1 MLDYNGFIK
10 LHRRILDWEW
20 YRDIPVRVLF
30 EHLILKANYK
40 NLRFCGENIQRGELA
55 TSRRSLAAETGLSEQ
70 QVRTALDKLRG
81 TGEISSQAKGKF
93 TLIRINNYA
102 FFQNGD
108 DFPLPPTQTEFVGE
122 VLRPCESSLKAKSES
137 SDLKPEANPLITRKQ
152 PQVKKERNII
162 LPQDISCDISSPKG
176 KNAKKSLKSSWEN
189 SKGGKG
195 GAENVSD
202 AARESGAVP
211 RGVES
216 VPDVARERRVVPWG
230 AENVSDVARES
241 GAVPW
246 GAECVPDVARESGA
260 VPWGAECVPDVAR
273 ESGAVPWGAEESGAV
288 PWGAENVLDVA
299 RESGVMPRGAENVPK
314 PKPEK
319 FAVFA
324 RKRFSPPSLDEVAL
338 YCAERNNQVNP
349 EKWYDYY
356 SANGWKVGKNS
367 MKDWKAAVRL
377 WENQLN
383 SSAFSSAFS
392 SAISSH
398 DDVQKCAD
406 DIERKYGLE
415 ARKRF
420 LKGLINSHG
429 VT

>member
-108 DFPLPPTQTEFVGE
+108 DFPLPPTQTEFVGD

-137 SDLKPEANPLITRKQ
+137 SPLKPEANPLITRKQ

-176 KNAKKSLKSSWEN
+176 KNAKKSLKFSWEN

-202 AARESGAVP
+202 
-211 RGVES
+211 
-216 VPDVARERRVVPWG
+216 
-230 AENVSDVARES
+230 VARES
-241 GAVPW
+241 EVMPW

-260 VPWGAECVPDVAR
+260 VSW
-273 ESGAVPWGAEESGAV
+273 
-288 PWGAENVLDVA
+288 
-299 RESGVMPRGAENVPK
+299 GAENVPK

-319 FAVFA
+319 SPVFA

-383 SSAFSSAFS
+383 SSAFPSAFS
-392 SAISSH
+392 SAISPH

>member
-108 DFPLPPTQTEFVGE
+108 DFLLPPTQTEFVGE

-137 SDLKPEANPLITRKQ
+137 SPLKPEANPLITRKQ

-195 GAENVSD
+195 GAENVPD
-202 AARESGAVP
+202 DARESGAVP
-211 RGVES
+211 CGAES
-216 VPDVARERRVVPWG
+216 VL
-230 AENVSDVARES
+230 DVARES
-241 GAVPW
+241 EVMPR
-246 GAECVPDVARESGA
+246 GAESVPDVARESGA
-260 VPWGAECVPDVAR
+260 VPWGAECVP
-273 ESGAVPWGAEESGAV
+273 
-288 PWGAENVLDVA
+288 
-299 RESGVMPRGAENVPK
+299 K

-319 FAVFA
+319 SAVFA

>member
-108 DFPLPPTQTEFVGE
+108 DFLLPPTQTEFVGE

-152 PQVKKERNII
+152 PQVKKEKNII

-195 GAENVSD
+195 GAENVPDVARESEVMPRGVENVPD
-202 AARESGAVP
+202 AARESRA
-211 RGVES
+211 
-216 VPDVARERRVVPWG
+216 VPWG
-230 AENVSDVARES
+230 AECVSDVARES
-241 GAVPW
+241 RVVPQ

-260 VPWGAECVPDVAR
+260 VPWGAE
-273 ESGAVPWGAEESGAV
+273 
-288 PWGAENVLDVA
+288 
-299 RESGVMPRGAENVPK
+299 NVPK

-319 FAVFA
+319 SAVFA

-392 SAISSH
+392 SAISPH

>member
-1 MLDYNGFIK
+1 MLKNRSNLLGKIQK
-10 LHRRILDWEW
+10 GERAVRRMCRMLLGREG
-20 YRDIPVRVLF
+20 RCRVVRSVCRML
-30 EHLILKANYK
+30 LG
-40 NLRFCGENIQRGELA
+40 RVGRCRGVQSVCRMLLGREGRCRGV
-55 TSRRSLAAETGLSEQ
+55 RRVCRS
-70 QVRTALDKLRG
+70 
-81 TGEISSQAKGKF
+81 
-93 TLIRINNYA
+93 
-102 FFQNGD
+102 
-108 DFPLPPTQTEFVGE
+108 P
-122 VLRPCESSLKAKSES
+122 
-137 SDLKPEANPLITRKQ
+137 
-152 PQVKKERNII
+152 
-162 LPQDISCDISSPKG
+162 SPK
-176 KNAKKSLKSSWEN
+176 N
-189 SKGGKG
+189 
-195 GAENVSD
+195 
-202 AARESGAVP
+202 P
-211 RGVES
+211 
-216 VPDVARERRVVPWG
+216 PWG
-230 AENVSDVARES
+230 AES
-241 GAVPW
+241 
-246 GAECVPDVARESGA
+246 
-260 VPWGAECVPDVAR
+260 
-273 ESGAVPWGAEESGAV
+273 
-288 PWGAENVLDVA
+288 
-299 RESGVMPRGAENVPK
+299 VPK

-319 FAVFA
+319 SAVFA

>member
-108 DFPLPPTQTEFVGE
+108 DFPLPPTQTEFVGG

-137 SDLKPEANPLITRKQ
+137 SALKPEANPLITRKQ

-195 GAENVSD
+195 GAERVSD
-202 AARESGAVP
+202 DARESGAVP
-211 RGVES
+211 R
-216 VPDVARERRVVPWG
+216 
-230 AENVSDVARES
+230 
-241 GAVPW
+241 
-246 GAECVPDVARESGA
+246 GAECVPDVARESGI
-260 VPWGAECVPDVAR
+260 VPRGAECVP
-273 ESGAVPWGAEESGAV
+273 
-288 PWGAENVLDVA
+288 
-299 RESGVMPRGAENVPK
+299 K
-314 PKPEK
+314 HKPEK
-319 FAVFA
+319 SAVFA

-392 SAISSH
+392 SAISPH

>member
-108 DFPLPPTQTEFVGE
+108 DFPLPPTQTEFVGD

-137 SDLKPEANPLITRKQ
+137 SALKPEANPLITRKQ

-202 AARESGAVP
+202 
-211 RGVES
+211 
-216 VPDVARERRVVPWG
+216 
-230 AENVSDVARES
+230 
-241 GAVPW
+241 
-246 GAECVPDVARESGA
+246 
-260 VPWGAECVPDVAR
+260 
-273 ESGAVPWGAEESGAV
+273 
-288 PWGAENVLDVA
+288 VA
-299 RESGVMPRGAENVPK
+299 RESGVMPRGAESVPDAARESGVMPRGAESVPK

-319 FAVFA
+319 SAVFA

>member
-108 DFPLPPTQTEFVGE
+108 DFPLPPTQTEFVGD

-137 SDLKPEANPLITRKQ
+137 SPLKPEANPLITRKQ

-202 AARESGAVP
+202 VARESGAVP
-211 RGVES
+211 RGT
-216 VPDVARERRVVPWG
+216 
-230 AENVSDVARES
+230 
-241 GAVPW
+241 
-246 GAECVPDVARESGA
+246 ECVPDVARESGI
-260 VPWGAECVPDVAR
+260 V
-273 ESGAVPWGAEESGAV
+273 
-288 PWGAENVLDVA
+288 
-299 RESGVMPRGAENVPK
+299 PRGAENVPK
-314 PKPEK
+314 HKPEK
-319 FAVFA
+319 SAVFA

-392 SAISSH
+392 SAISPH

>member
-108 DFPLPPTQTEFVGE
+108 DFPLPPTQTEFVGD
-122 VLRPCESSLKAKSES
+122 VLRPCESSHKAKSES
-137 SDLKPEANPLITRKQ
+137 SPLKPEANPLITRKQ

-202 AARESGAVP
+202 VARESGAVP
-211 RGVES
+211 RGT
-216 VPDVARERRVVPWG
+216 
-230 AENVSDVARES
+230 
-241 GAVPW
+241 
-246 GAECVPDVARESGA
+246 ECVPDVARESGI
-260 VPWGAECVPDVAR
+260 V
-273 ESGAVPWGAEESGAV
+273 
-288 PWGAENVLDVA
+288 
-299 RESGVMPRGAENVPK
+299 PRGAECVPK

-319 FAVFA
+319 SAVFA

-392 SAISSH
+392 SAISPH

>member
-40 NLRFCGENIQRGELA
+40 NLRFCGENIQRGELV

-108 DFPLPPTQTEFVGE
+108 DFPLPPTQTEFVGG

-137 SDLKPEANPLITRKQ
+137 SALKPEANPLITRKQ

-195 GAENVSD
+195 GAECVPD
-202 AARESGAVP
+202 VARESGAVP
-211 RGVES
+211 RGTES
-216 VPDVARERRVVPWG
+216 VPDVARESGIVPWG

-260 VPWGAECVPDVAR
+260 VPRGVESVPDVAR
-273 ESGAVPWGAEESGAV
+273 ESGAVPRGVESVPDVARESRVV
-288 PWGAENVLDVA
+288 PWGAENV
-299 RESGVMPRGAENVPK
+299 SK
-314 PKPEK
+314 HKPEK
-319 FAVFA
+319 SAVFA

-392 SAISSH
+392 SAISPH

>member
-108 DFPLPPTQTEFVGE
+108 DFPLPPTQTEFVGG
-122 VLRPCESSLKAKSES
+122 VLRPCESSHKAKSES

-195 GAENVSD
+195 GAENV
-202 AARESGAVP
+202 
-211 RGVES
+211 
-216 VPDVARERRVVPWG
+216 
-230 AENVSDVARES
+230 
-241 GAVPW
+241 
-246 GAECVPDVARESGA
+246 PDVARESGA

-273 ESGAVPWGAEESGAV
+273 ESGAVPRGTECVPDVARESGAVPRGTECVPDVARESGAVPRGVESVPDVARESRVVPWGAENVSDVARESGAV
-288 PWGAENVLDVA
+288 PWGAECV
-299 RESGVMPRGAENVPK
+299 SK

-319 FAVFA
+319 SAVFA

-383 SSAFSSAFS
+383 SSAFSSTFS

>member
-108 DFPLPPTQTEFVGE
+108 DFPLPPTQTEFVGD

-137 SDLKPEANPLITRKQ
+137 SPLKPEANPLITRKQ

-202 AARESGAVP
+202 VARESGAVP
-211 RGVES
+211 RGTEC
-216 VPDVARERRVVPWG
+216 
-230 AENVSDVARES
+230 VSDVARES
-241 GAVPW
+241 GAVPR
-246 GAECVPDVARESGA
+246 GAECVPDVARESGI
-260 VPWGAECVPDVAR
+260 V
-273 ESGAVPWGAEESGAV
+273 
-288 PWGAENVLDVA
+288 
-299 RESGVMPRGAENVPK
+299 PRGAECVPK

-319 FAVFA
+319 SAVFA

-392 SAISSH
+392 SAISPH
-398 DDVQKCAD
+398 DDVQKRAD